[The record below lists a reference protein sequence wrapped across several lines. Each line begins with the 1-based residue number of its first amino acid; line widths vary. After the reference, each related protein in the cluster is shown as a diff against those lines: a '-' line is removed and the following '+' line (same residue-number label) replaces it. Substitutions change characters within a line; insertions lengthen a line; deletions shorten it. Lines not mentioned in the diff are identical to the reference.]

1 MADTHDMNHG
11 MERHAEEGPGCCC
24 GGGSDGAGREADAGC
39 CGGREGSGASGSG
52 CCREEGSKAGNAS
65 TGSGKNCGGDPC
77 MPAPT
82 FSTFVLSLASSA
94 LVNLGEV
101 PDPSTGK
108 QEINLVLAK
117 HTIDIIHM
125 LQEKIQKGLDAE
137 ESRLLEGVL
146 YELRMKFVIKK

>member
-1 MADTHDMNHG
+1 MADTHDTNHG
-11 MERHAEEGPGCCC
+11 KDRSAEESAGCCC
-24 GGGSDGAGREADAGC
+24 GGAGHEESSGC
-39 CGGREGSGASGSG
+39 CGSRDDSAASGSG
-52 CCREEGSKAGNAS
+52 CCREGGPQAGDAA
-65 TGSGKNCGGDPC
+65 GSGKNCGGDPC

-108 QEINLVLAK
+108 QEANLVLAK
-117 HTIDIIHM
+117 HTIDIINM

>member
-1 MADTHDMNHG
+1 MIPITGRTDRRKKAPV
-11 MERHAEEGPGCCC
+11 AAAAGPGTKKA
-24 GGGSDGAGREADAGC
+24 SGC
-39 CGGREGSGASGSG
+39 CGSRDDSAASGSG
-52 CCREEGSKAGNAS
+52 CCREGGPQAGDAA
-65 TGSGKNCGGDPC
+65 GSGKNCGGDPC

-108 QEINLVLAK
+108 QEANLVLAK
-117 HTIDIIHM
+117 HTIDIINM